1 MSHGLARI
9 LAVLGG
15 MRGISRMPNNLRFSN
30 RQFSRRS
37 GVPSLVAA
45 KSFDSEYETEW
56 DDELGATVRRIK
68 LLTFREAVLPP
79 SPRKRRAPAKKRAVN
94 SRRKK
99 QPKRA
104 S

>member
-1 MSHGLARI
+1 MAASE
-9 LAVLGG
+9 V
-15 MRGISRMPNNLRFSN
+15 MRGKSRMPNNPRFPN

-56 DDELGATVRRIK
+56 DDEFGASVRRLK

-79 SPRKRRAPAKKRAVN
+79 PPRKRRAPAKKRVV

-104 S
+104 N